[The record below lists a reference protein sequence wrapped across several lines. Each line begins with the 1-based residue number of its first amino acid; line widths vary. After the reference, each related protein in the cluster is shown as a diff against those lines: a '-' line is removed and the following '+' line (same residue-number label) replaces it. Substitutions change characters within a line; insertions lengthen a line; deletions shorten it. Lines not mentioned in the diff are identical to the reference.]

1 MNNVGEVLND
11 VDLKNYTSLKI
22 GGHAKY
28 LVKPRNIG
36 ELQNLL
42 EYIHENNMKYLV
54 LGNGTNVILD
64 DSDFNGIIIKLDY
77 FKDIVFCENEVT
89 VGSGVSLAF
98 LSKTTLNNGFVSLGF
113 ASMIPGNVG
122 GSVVGNAGCY
132 GHEIMEFVK
141 SVEVMDKNGEI
152 FVIDRKDISYGY
164 RYTSLK
170 DKYIVLNVVF
180 TLSKGDVNAA
190 YEEIIQNNAKRM
202 ETQPLNYHNVGSVF
216 RNPENASAGKM
227 IDDLKL
233 KGYTIGGAKVSDKHA
248 NFIIN
253 NDNAS
258 FKDFVDLIN
267 HVKKE
272 VKDAY
277 QIDLVVE
284 PSIIK
289 WDKL

>member
-11 VDLKNYTSLKI
+11 VDLKNYTSLKV
-22 GGHAKY
+22 GGHARY

-36 ELQNLL
+36 ELKNLL
-42 EYIHENNMKYLV
+42 DYIHENNIKFLV
-54 LGNGTNVILD
+54 LGNGTNVIID
-64 DSDFNGIIIKLDY
+64 DNDFDGVIIKLDY

-132 GHEIMEFVK
+132 GHELMEFVK
-141 SVEVMDKNGEI
+141 SVEVMDNEGNI
-152 FVIDRKDISYGY
+152 FDIERKDISYGY

-170 DKYIVLNVVF
+170 DKCIVLNVTF
-180 TLSKGDVNAA
+180 TLSKGDVALAN
-190 YEEIIQNNAKRM
+190 EEIKQNNRKRI
-202 ETQPLNYHNVGSVF
+202 ETQPLEEHNVGSIF

-227 IDDLKL
+227 IDDLNL
-233 KGYTIGGAKVSDKHA
+233 KGYTIGGAKISDKHA
-248 NFIIN
+248 NFIVN
-253 NDNAS
+253 NDNAT
-258 FKDFVDLIN
+258 FKDVIDLIE
-267 HVKKE
+267 HIKQE
-272 VKDAY
+272 VKSAY

-284 PSIIK
+284 PVIIK